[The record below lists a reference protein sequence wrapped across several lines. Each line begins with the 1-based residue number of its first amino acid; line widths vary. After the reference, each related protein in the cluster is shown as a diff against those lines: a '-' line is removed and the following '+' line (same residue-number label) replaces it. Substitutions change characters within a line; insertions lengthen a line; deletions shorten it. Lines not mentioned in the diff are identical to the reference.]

1 MGPVKENA
9 PSFIESMMASEIIS
23 RAITSF
29 SLGNNSPEINQ
40 KSYVVF
46 GGINYKQIYGDLH
59 TFELGTDKW
68 WALHFNGL
76 IINNEVIE
84 KFDND

>member
-1 MGPVKENA
+1 MGPLKDHA
-9 PSFIESMMASEIIS
+9 PSFIESLMMSEIIS

-46 GGINYKQIYGDLH
+46 GGINYK
-59 TFELGTDKW
+59 
-68 WALHFNGL
+68 
-76 IINNEVIE
+76 
-84 KFDND
+84 